1 MKQLIIILTL
11 TFAYQAITACSCGEY
26 LIDLPIK
33 EMGWTQSKSDRIS
46 SFSDIIFA
54 GKLIQKAEILEEELL
69 YQNQKSQRQRI
80 EMKFELIKSYKGRL
94 SDTILIRT
102 NKGSDACGFS
112 AKLESECLIFA
123 NQNGNGFYYTYR
135 SDCCKSISK
144 NREEKRYNKYINFLE
159 SITNMNDGKYDF
171 KQTRGY
177 WNYGGRNNEES
188 LDLIE
193 YEIKDG
199 KFEGLWKITDRKGRV
214 IEKGQYAD
222 GLKIGTWEVL
232 SIYESNCDGI
242 CTEKEMITYENGEA
256 TKSEITILDKK
267 YDYGLM
273 KEKIVAKQT
282 ILKTYENE

>member
-1 MKQLIIILTL
+1 M
-11 TFAYQAITACSCGEY
+11 FVYQTVTACSCGEY

-46 SFSDIIFA
+46 SFSDIIFS
-54 GKLIQKAEILEEELL
+54 GKLIQKSEIVEEELL

-102 NKGSDACGFS
+102 NSSSAACGFS
-112 AKLESECLIFA
+112 AKVESECLIFA
-123 NQNGNGFYYTYR
+123 NQKGNGFYYTYR

-159 SITNMNDGKYDF
+159 SITKMKDGKYDF

-214 IEKGQYAD
+214 IETGQYRN
-222 GLKIGTWEVL
+222 GLKVGIWEIL
-232 SIYESNCDGI
+232 SIYESNCEGI
-242 CTEKEMITYENGEA
+242 CTEREFITYENGKA
-256 TKSEITILDKK
+256 IKSEITVLDKK
-267 YDYGLM
+267 YDYESM
-273 KEKIVAKQT
+273 KEKIVVKQT
-282 ILKTYENE
+282 ILKSYENK